1 MEDVNLQNLDGK
13 VPYQRVEESR
23 RVPPLQTSYQ
33 ITWVEEI
40 KDFFIDFIPRSFC
53 GVVWL
58 RDFHRKLC
66 ESEITEK
73 QITTKSSQ
81 GFQLKTAFSF
91 QLPLLF
97 LVRWHQWACDNCDR
111 PETWLWLT
119 KMHWTRLSIWATNR
133 HLLKVRIEKR
143 RNLSSVDFISWI
155 FTVSTSNFTPISRPP
170 RRSSLRSSSK
180 IYSVSFQVSYFR
192 FFSNFQE
199 F

>member
-1 MEDVNLQNLDGK
+1 MYPENSLFQSF
-13 VPYQRVEESR
+13 QSISFRVHIS
-23 RVPPLQTSYQ
+23 
-33 ITWVEEI
+33 
-40 KDFFIDFIPRSFC
+40 RSFFH
-53 GVVWL
+53 VVWL

-81 GFQLKTAFSF
+81 GFQLKTASSF

-97 LVRWHQWACDNCDR
+97 MVRWHQWACDNCDR

-133 HLLKVRIEKR
+133 HLLKVKIEK
-143 RNLSSVDFISWI
+143 RNLSSVEFISLI
-155 FTVSTSNFTPISRPP
+155 FHSDNFQFYSNFSTSETQQLEIFKQDLQCLIPSKLFSLWIS
-170 RRSSLRSSSK
+170 K
-180 IYSVSFQVSYFR
+180 
-192 FFSNFQE
+192 E